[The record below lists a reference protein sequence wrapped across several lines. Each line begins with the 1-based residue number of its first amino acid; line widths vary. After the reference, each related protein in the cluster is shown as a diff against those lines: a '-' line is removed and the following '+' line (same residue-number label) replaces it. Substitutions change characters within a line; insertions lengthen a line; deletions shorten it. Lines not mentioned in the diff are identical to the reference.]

1 MKTSLALLLTTMA
14 AATTFMSCK
23 SDKAAAP
30 AAAPAAEIQPALTLE
45 GSWVEPV
52 PGMEEQTQ
60 GFTLNEDGTA
70 VSINMATL
78 QYQEWS
84 ASGDTL
90 VLTGKSIGNG
100 QTIDMA
106 DTLLIVS
113 VSADSLVVRQHQLTR
128 TFHKVK

>member
-23 SDKAAAP
+23 SDKAAAS
-30 AAAPAAEIQPALTLE
+30 ARPAAEMQPALTLE

-52 PGMEEQTQ
+52 PSMEEQTQ

-90 VLTGKSIGNG
+90 VLTGKSTGNG

-106 DTLLIVS
+106 DTLLIVN
-113 VSADSLVVRQHQLTR
+113 VNADSLVVRQHQLTR
-128 TFHKVK
+128 TFHKAQ

>member
-1 MKTSLALLLTTMA
+1 M
-14 AATTFMSCK
+14 
-23 SDKAAAP
+23 
-30 AAAPAAEIQPALTLE
+30 LTLE

-84 ASGDTL
+84 AGGDTL

-100 QTIDMA
+100 QTIDVA
-106 DTLLIVS
+106 DTLIIVR
-113 VSADSLVVRQHQLTR
+113 ANTDSLVLRRGQLTR
-128 TFHKVK
+128 TFRKAEP

>member
-30 AAAPAAEIQPALTLE
+30 TTPAAEMQPALTLE

-78 QYQEWS
+78 QYQEWT

-100 QTIDMA
+100 QTIDVA
-106 DTLLIVS
+106 DTLIIVS
-113 VSADSLVVRQHQLTR
+113 ANTDSLVLRRGQLTR
-128 TFHKVK
+128 TFRKAEP

>member
-1 MKTSLALLLTTMA
+1 MNTSFALLLTTMA
-14 AATTFMSCK
+14 AATTLMSCK
-23 SDKAAAP
+23 SDKAAEP
-30 AAAPAAEIQPALTLE
+30 AATPAAEMQPALTLE

-128 TFHKVK
+128 TFHKAQ

>member
-23 SDKAAAP
+23 SDKTAAP
-30 AAAPAAEIQPALTLE
+30 AATPAAEMQPALTLE

-52 PGMEEQTQ
+52 PGMDEQTQ

-90 VLTGKSIGNG
+90 VLTGKSTGNG

-106 DTLLIVS
+106 DTLLIVN
-113 VSADSLVVRQHQLTR
+113 VNADTLVVRQHQLTR

>member
-23 SDKAAAP
+23 SDKAP
-30 AAAPAAEIQPALTLE
+30 ASATPAAEMQPALTLE

-100 QTIDMA
+100 QTIDVA

-113 VSADSLVVRQHQLTR
+113 VNADTLVVRQHQLTR

>member
-30 AAAPAAEIQPALTLE
+30 AAEMQPALTLE

-128 TFHKVK
+128 TFHKAQ

>member
-1 MKTSLALLLTTMA
+1 MS

-23 SDKAAAP
+23 SDKAAAS
-30 AAAPAAEIQPALTLE
+30 ATPAAEMQPALTLE

-106 DTLLIVS
+106 DTLLIVN
-113 VSADSLVVRQHQLTR
+113 VNADTLVVRQHQLTR
-128 TFHKVK
+128 TFHQVK

>member
-14 AATTFMSCK
+14 AATTFISCK
-23 SDKAAAP
+23 SGRAAAS
-30 AAAPAAEIQPALTLE
+30 ATPAAEMQPALTLE
-45 GSWVEPV
+45 GSWVEHV

-113 VSADSLVVRQHQLTR
+113 LSADSLVVRQHQLTR
-128 TFHKVK
+128 TFHKAQ

>member
-23 SDKAAAP
+23 SDKAAAY
-30 AAAPAAEIQPALTLE
+30 ATPAAEMQPALTLE

-70 VSINMATL
+70 ASINMATL

-128 TFHKVK
+128 TFHKAQ

>member
-23 SDKAAAP
+23 SDKAATP
-30 AAAPAAEIQPALTLE
+30 AATPAAEMQPALTLE

-128 TFHKVK
+128 TFHKAQ

>member
-30 AAAPAAEIQPALTLE
+30 ATPAAEMQPALTLE

-100 QTIDMA
+100 QTIDVA

-113 VSADSLVVRQHQLTR
+113 VNADTLVVRQHQLTR
-128 TFHKVK
+128 TFHKAQ

>member
-30 AAAPAAEIQPALTLE
+30 AATPAAEMQPAL
-45 GSWVEPV
+45 
-52 PGMEEQTQ
+52 
-60 GFTLNEDGTA
+60 TLNEDGTA

-128 TFHKVK
+128 TFHKAQ

>member
-30 AAAPAAEIQPALTLE
+30 AATPAAEMQPALTLE

-113 VSADSLVVRQHQLTR
+113 VNADSLVVRQHQLTR

>member
-1 MKTSLALLLTTMA
+1 
-14 AATTFMSCK
+14 
-23 SDKAAAP
+23 
-30 AAAPAAEIQPALTLE
+30 
-45 GSWVEPV
+45 
-52 PGMEEQTQ
+52 MEEQTQ

-128 TFHKVK
+128 TFHKAQ

>member
-23 SDKAAAP
+23 SDKAAEP
-30 AAAPAAEIQPALTLE
+30 AAMPAAELQPAFTLE
-45 GSWVEPV
+45 GSWAEPV

-60 GFTLNEDGTA
+60 GFTLNDDGTA
-70 VSINMATL
+70 ESINMATL
-78 QYQEWS
+78 QYQEWTS
-84 ASGDTL
+84 SGDTL
-90 VLTGKSIGNG
+90 VLMGKSIGNG

-106 DTLLIVS
+106 DTLLIVN
-113 VSADSLVVRQHQLTR
+113 VNADTLVVRQHQLTR

>member
-128 TFHKVK
+128 TFHKAQ

>member
-23 SDKAAAP
+23 SDKAAAT
-30 AAAPAAEIQPALTLE
+30 PAAEMQPALTLE

-100 QTIDMA
+100 QTIDVA

-128 TFHKVK
+128 TFHKAQ

>member
-106 DTLLIVS
+106 DTLLIVN
-113 VSADSLVVRQHQLTR
+113 VNADTLVVRQHQLTR
-128 TFHKVK
+128 TFHKAQ

>member
-14 AATTFMSCK
+14 AATTCLSCK
-23 SDKAAAP
+23 SDKAAEP
-30 AAAPAAEIQPALTLE
+30 AAMPAADLQPAFTLE
-45 GSWVEPV
+45 GSWAEPV

-60 GFTLNEDGTA
+60 GFTLHEDGTA

-128 TFHKVK
+128 TFHKAQ

>member
-100 QTIDMA
+100 QTIDMT

-128 TFHKVK
+128 TFHKAQ

>member
-1 MKTSLALLLTTMA
+1 MA

-23 SDKAAAP
+23 SDKAAAS
-30 AAAPAAEIQPALTLE
+30 ATPAAEMQPALTLE

-78 QYQEWS
+78 QYHEWS

-128 TFHKVK
+128 TFHKAQ

>member
-30 AAAPAAEIQPALTLE
+30 AAEMQPALTLE

-113 VSADSLVVRQHQLTR
+113 VSADSLVVRHHQLTR
-128 TFHKVK
+128 TFHKAQ

>member
-23 SDKAAAP
+23 SDKVAAP
-30 AAAPAAEIQPALTLE
+30 AATPAAEMQPALTLE

-113 VSADSLVVRQHQLTR
+113 VSADSLVVRQNQLTR